1 MKISLFFTYRKAIKQ
16 SSFLILNEVNLRS
29 DRVGRLYTILNL
41 NSEDILN
48 YGPKLSSQIVQKYIN
63 DYMSKVDKMFL
74 QLGLNELIGLMEIKK
89 IDELNYLVVFGYS
102 FFNSARVANSLV
114 ALGVVALLTISY
126 LLFFVKNFL
135 TKNDSSKR
143 NHLLSTYFL
152 LSD

>member
-1 MKISLFFTYRKAIKQ
+1 MKISFWKKISLFFTYRKAIKQ

-89 IDELNYLVVFGYS
+89 IDELNYLVIFGYS

-114 ALGVVALLTISY
+114 ALGVVALLTVSY
-126 LLFFVKNFL
+126 LLFHN
-135 TKNDSSKR
+135 
-143 NHLLSTYFL
+143 
-152 LSD
+152 

>member
-1 MKISLFFTYRKAIKQ
+1 MKISFWKKISLFFTYRKAIKQ

-126 LLFFVKNFL
+126 LLFYN
-135 TKNDSSKR
+135 
-143 NHLLSTYFL
+143 
-152 LSD
+152 

>member
-1 MKISLFFTYRKAIKQ
+1 MKISFWKKISLFFTYRKAIKQ

-126 LLFFVKNFL
+126 LLF
-135 TKNDSSKR
+135 
-143 NHLLSTYFL
+143 
-152 LSD
+152 

>member
-1 MKISLFFTYRKAIKQ
+1 MKISFWKKISLFFTYRKAIKQ

-114 ALGVVALLTISY
+114 ALGVAALLALSY
-126 LLFFVKNFL
+126 LLFYN
-135 TKNDSSKR
+135 
-143 NHLLSTYFL
+143 
-152 LSD
+152 

>member
-1 MKISLFFTYRKAIKQ
+1 MEEEVKISFWKKISLFFTYRKAIKQ

-114 ALGVVALLTISY
+114 ALGVAALLALSY
-126 LLFFVKNFL
+126 LLFYN
-135 TKNDSSKR
+135 
-143 NHLLSTYFL
+143 
-152 LSD
+152 

>member
-1 MKISLFFTYRKAIKQ
+1 MKISFWKKISLFFTYRKAIKQ

-114 ALGVVALLTISY
+114 ALGVIALLTISY
-126 LLFFVKNFL
+126 LLFYN
-135 TKNDSSKR
+135 
-143 NHLLSTYFL
+143 
-152 LSD
+152 